1 MDPSA
6 VSFQVRPVEVAN
18 GRTGPHD
25 IAEDLQPSFGS
36 LEQHH
41 VVSLSPSRRCLPN
54 RLSAEPNSP
63 VYGGSCAQSCIFF
76 IRRLQARPTAYIQ
89 ELGCH
94 LIVVRLSQAAQ
105 QAERNAALGIRG
117 QDLPRPAFGSSPNLQ
132 AILSPCQSVSG
143 FTAAYS
149 TAVLVVRNRR
159 LHESATST
167 LNSNRQHYGNACS
180 KQADAASVT
189 NLQLSGGALPASC
202 FGADERAMCARL
214 HSLCSS
220 AGWAALP
227 GR

>member
-18 GRTGPHD
+18 GRTGPRD

-63 VYGGSCAQSCIFF
+63 VYGGSCAQTCIFF

-132 AILSPCQSVSG
+132 ANLSPCHSVSG
-143 FTAAYS
+143 FPAAYP

-159 LHESATST
+159 LHESAATIPN
-167 LNSNRQHYGNACS
+167 LNSNNTLKKCLLKTSRCCQRH
-180 KQADAASVT
+180 
-189 NLQLSGGALPASC
+189 QLTAVRRRSSGIV
-202 FGADERAMCARL
+202 FWR
-214 HSLCSS
+214 
-220 AGWAALP
+220 
-227 GR
+227 